1 MLVVVLCLYY
11 AQCYIGSI
19 MTLFW
24 LSCHIY
30 IMFYV
35 TQVVSSED
43 LKRDLKPIFEAFHK
57 RSDYIKCGLQE
68 LNTESSEN
76 IAASKACKYA

>member
-1 MLVVVLCLYY
+1 
-11 AQCYIGSI
+11 
-19 MTLFW
+19 
-24 LSCHIY
+24 
-30 IMFYV
+30 MFYV
-35 TQVVSSED
+35 IQVVSSED

-57 RSDYIKCGLQE
+57 RSEYIKCGLQE

>member
-1 MLVVVLCLYY
+1 M
-11 AQCYIGSI
+11 YIF
-19 MTLFW
+19 TL
-24 LSCHIY
+24 LN
-30 IMFYV
+30 V